1 MVQYVDYIQSKF
13 ATRNVLP
20 KGKWFLPAD
29 FKLFSTVDFKWLLL
43 VDFK

>member
-29 FKLFSTVDFKWLLL
+29 FKLFSTVDFK
-43 VDFK
+43 

>member
-1 MVQYVDYIQSKF
+1 MLQYVDSIESKF

-29 FKLFSTVDFKWLLL
+29 FKLFSTVAFK
-43 VDFK
+43 